1 MHIYAPPIPPDEVFS
16 QGYWSGVIAAVLY
29 FILSIILMINMMG
42 YMLGHYPQHF
52 ALTDDQRTLILQT
65 TSFMIWLAIGGA
77 IFQRLIGIS
86 YPDALYFS
94 DITVLT
100 LGYGDITPHDSVGKG
115 LVFPYAVIGIVILAL
130 VVSSISRFTRE
141 VTNDNVIKSHLQRM
155 RARTV
160 EHSITLEKD
169 EDTASV
175 ANRSVQPHLRRGGRR
190 PIRSV
195 AKIFKPKQP
204 DTLVM
209 REEKDRFNA
218 MRAIQSETLRFRRW
232 TSLVFSLIAFAIVW
246 CAGAAVF
253 SALEEITYFDG
264 LYFAFCSLLTIGYGD
279 ITPQSNPCRPFFIVW
294 SLVAIP
300 TMTILISKMS
310 DTVLE
315 GVNDATNW
323 VAKFTVLPKTGIYR
337 ESINKVPVLHDILL
351 RRTERKRVEQGFA
364 VGIDDTGHEEDLET
378 SSSGISDCTRPQPV
392 TITRHHRSQDQL
404 ARDLTFAVRRVAQ
417 DVAGT
422 GIKRYNYEEWVEFT
436 QLIRFTDPGR
446 LRTRDSEI
454 RENEWGV
461 IEWDWI
467 GENSPMLAEQTEP
480 EWVLDRLT
488 ESLIRYMSRNDVE
501 LDDKRRS
508 LAVGEN

>member
-1 MHIYAPPIPPDEVFS
+1 MHIYVPPVSPDEVFS

-65 TSFMIWLAIGGA
+65 TSFMIWLAVGGA

-100 LGYGDITPHDSVGKG
+100 LGYGDITPQDSVGKG

-141 VTNDNVIKSHLQRM
+141 VTNDNLIKSHLQHK

-160 EHSITLEKD
+160 ERSIALEKD
-169 EDTASV
+169 EETASV
-175 ANRSVQPHLRRGGRR
+175 TNRSVRSHLRRGGRR

-195 AKIFKPKQP
+195 AKMLKPKQP
-204 DTLVM
+204 DALVM

-253 SALEEITYFDG
+253 SALEGIKYFDA

-279 ITPQSNPCRPFFIVW
+279 ITPQSNPGRPFFIVW
-294 SLVAIP
+294 SLIAIP

-323 VAKFTVLPKTGIYR
+323 IAEFTVLPKTGIYR
-337 ESINKVPVLHDILL
+337 EFVKKVPVLHDILL
-351 RRTERKRVEQGFA
+351 RRTERKRIEQGFS
-364 VGIDDTGHEEDLET
+364 VGVDDAGNEEDQDH
-378 SSSGISDCTRPQPV
+378 SSSDTSNRARPRPK
-392 TITRHHRSQDQL
+392 RRSEDQL

-417 DVAGT
+417 DVADP

-436 QLIRFTDPGR
+436 QLIRFTDPNR
-446 LRTRDSEI
+446 LRTRDPEFD
-454 RENEWGV
+454 ENEWGV

-488 ESLIRYMSRNDVE
+488 ESLIRYMSRNDIE
-501 LDDKRRS
+501 LDDKGRS
-508 LAVGEN
+508 VAVNQN